1 MRSKFLCPLL
11 KNIRTPVGM
20 GTSRSIGNKQ
30 ILAVPY
36 FSIQGLQDGY
46 HKILDIKKFME
57 PLSSSLF
64 ISQEECEAQ
73 PIFRR
78 IVVSQLIS
86 DKDGFYLRNIFRQ
99 EKQTLLYNEFIK
111 KADGIISPV
120 SNPFKKCLA
129 RIKIPVYKKQSPEIQ
144 SVYYLKLPTTN
155 DLYIVYESS
164 YKNISLSE
172 YKSLTKKDL
181 VLSKENLKKDFN
193 KFSRTEKEII
203 ADILFRK

>member
-20 GTSRSIGNKQ
+20 GTLMNVGNKQ
-30 ILAVPY
+30 ILAVPF

-46 HKILDIKKFME
+46 HKIPDIKKFME

-78 IVVSQLIS
+78 IIVSQFIS

-99 EKQTLLYNEFIK
+99 EKQTLLYSEFIK

-120 SNPFKKCLA
+120 SNPFRKCLA
-129 RIKIPVYKKQSPEIQ
+129 RIKVPVYKKQSPEIQ
-144 SVYYLKLPTTN
+144 SIYYLKLPTIN
-155 DLYIVYESS
+155 DLYIIYESS
-164 YKNISLSE
+164 FKNISLSE
-172 YKSLTKKDL
+172 YKSLVKKDL
-181 VLSKENLKKDFN
+181 ILSKKDLKKNFN
-193 KFSRTEKEII
+193 KFSKAEKEII